1 MLDQP
6 AVVLLAV
13 GLAAILL
20 VLEAALPTGGLAG
33 AASAAAIA
41 VAVWGIARQEADWWP
56 LVLVAAAITVW
67 GALAAMRRTPVL
79 GQVLAAV
86 LYGGGAVGFAV
97 ANEDTPAL
105 VVAVVTAVGLPLVFP
120 PLARSAERLVDLP
133 AQMGMESV
141 PGRQVTVL
149 AWDGR
154 AGRVSLDGTTWRAKG
169 PTGLAPGMEVTVEG
183 SDRMTL
189 IVGATMPA

>member
-33 AASAAAIA
+33 AASAAATA

-56 LVLVAAAITVW
+56 LTLVAAAITLW
-67 GALAAMRRTPVL
+67 GALAAMRRTPTL
-79 GQVLAAV
+79 GQALAAL
-86 LYGGGAVGFAV
+86 LYAGGAIGFAA
-97 ANEDTPAL
+97 ANDDAPAL
-105 VVAVVTAVGLPLVFP
+105 VVAALTSVGLPLAFP

-133 AQMGMESV
+133 AQVGMESV
-141 PGRQVTVL
+141 PGRRVTVL
-149 AWDGR
+149 AWDGK
-154 AGRVSLDGTTWRAKG
+154 AGTVSLDGTTWRATG
-169 PTGLAPGMEVTVEG
+169 PTGLAAGAEVTVVG

-189 IVGATMPA
+189 IVGATMRA